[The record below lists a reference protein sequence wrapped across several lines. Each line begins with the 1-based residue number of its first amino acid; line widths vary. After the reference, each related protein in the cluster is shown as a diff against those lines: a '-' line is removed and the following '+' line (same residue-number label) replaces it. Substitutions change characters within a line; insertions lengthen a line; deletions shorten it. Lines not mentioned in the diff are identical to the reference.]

1 MDTVINILRIFLLVL
16 DCFAALTLV
25 LFLLIGF
32 LKGWRKNI
40 INLLSFAI
48 PFILLLILL
57 NPIASAFTK
66 INLFNNGTLEEII
79 INGVKENVNK
89 GQELSNES
97 INICKALAFSTYRL
111 IIYESG
117 IWICLIFSL
126 INRLIL
132 KRIFKGFLESE
143 KNTGVSLK
151 SKLLGMGI
159 STIRYI
165 FFFFIL
171 YPLL

>member
-151 SKLLGMGI
+151 STLLGMGI

-165 FFFFIL
+165 FFFL
-171 YPLL
+171 